1 MKYIFIFSLT
11 LFLTSKISAQQKQH
25 TYFLKNDGREVELK
39 DSADYIR
46 VIETPDS
53 GERYFS
59 VKEFYQDGSKKLV
72 GKASSFKP
80 LVVYED
86 TIVNYYK
93 NGMKESAINYQKNV
107 SLGMAYYF
115 FENGKLKKQVEFLEM
130 KIVQKKDGGSRY
142 EYNTK
147 LIYQVDSLGKVLV
160 KDGNGHLI
168 DTLKFEKDQFIEEGD
183 YKNGFK
189 DGVWKG
195 YYASGRSSYE
205 ERYHDEKLIS
215 GVNTVDGKAYEYSI
229 LEIPPVYKGG
239 IDSFYRYLGRSI
251 RYPRAAYKNGIS
263 GSVHVSFI
271 VEKDGKVS
279 NASIMKSVFG
289 AIDQEALRV
298 VSASPNW
305 IPGMRRGVPVR
316 VKYNIPISFTLN

>member
-11 LFLTSKISAQQKQH
+11 LFLTSKVSAQQKQH

-93 NGMKESAINYQKNV
+93 NGMKESAINYKKNLC
-107 SLGMAYYF
+107 LGMAYYF
-115 FENGKLKKQVEFLEM
+115 FQNGKLKKQVEFLEM
-130 KIVQKKDGGSRY
+130 DLTRKEDASSEFEQK
-142 EYNTK
+142 TK
-147 LIYQVDSLGKVLV
+147 LIYRLDSLGKILV

-168 DTLKFEKDQFIEEGD
+168 DTSKFEKDQFIEEGD

-195 YYASGRSSYE
+195 YYASGKSSYVE
-205 ERYHDEKLIS
+205 SYHAEKFIS

-229 LEIPPVYKGG
+229 LEIPPAYKGG

-279 NASIMKSVFG
+279 NARIMKSVFG

-305 IPGMRRGVPVR
+305 IPAMHRGVPIR
-316 VKYNIPISFTLN
+316 VKYSIPISFKLD

>member
-1 MKYIFIFSLT
+1 MKFILIASLT
-11 LFLTSKISAQQKQH
+11 LTLFGDVFAQQKQQ
-25 TYFLKNDGREVELK
+25 TYFLKNDGREVKLK

-46 VIETPDS
+46 VIDMPDS
-53 GERYFS
+53 GQKNYNI
-59 VKEFYQDGSKKLV
+59 KEFYQDGSKKLM
-72 GKASSFKP
+72 GKLSSFEP
-80 LVVYED
+80 IIVYED
-86 TIVNYYK
+86 TIVSYYK
-93 NGMKESAINYQKNV
+93 NGVKESAINYQKNV

-115 FENGKLKKQVEFLEM
+115 FQNGKLKRQVEFLEM

-147 LIYQVDSLGKVLV
+147 LVYQVDSLGKVLV

-168 DTLKFEKDQFIEEGD
+168 DTLKFDKDELIEEGD

-189 DGVWKG
+189 DGIWKG
-195 YYASGRSSYE
+195 YYASGKSSYE

-215 GVNTVDGKAYEYSI
+215 GVNTVDGKAYEYTI
-229 LEIPPVYKGG
+229 LEIPPSYKGG

-251 RYPRAAYKNGIS
+251 QYPRTAYKNGVS

-271 VEKDGKVS
+271 VEKNGKVS
-279 NASIMKSVFG
+279 GASIVKSVFG

-305 IPGMRRGVPVR
+305 IPAMHRGVPVR
-316 VKYNIPISFTLN
+316 VKYNIPISFKLD